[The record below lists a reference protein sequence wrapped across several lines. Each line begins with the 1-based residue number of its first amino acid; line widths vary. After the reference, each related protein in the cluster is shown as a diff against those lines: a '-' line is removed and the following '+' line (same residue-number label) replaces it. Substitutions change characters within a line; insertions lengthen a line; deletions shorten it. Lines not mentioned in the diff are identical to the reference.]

1 MAALRAVVR
10 FAFETGW
17 RVPSEVLTLQWRGV
31 DFAADELRL
40 DAGTKKNGEAR
51 IFAITRDLRALLEA
65 QQAERARVPQAGDVV
80 AWVFFRLV
88 AKDAAARRRPSRS
101 RRSTRRGR
109 PRAAPPDT
117 PAGFRTTFG
126 GARSGGWCGPASP
139 KASR

>member
-65 QQAERARVPQAGDVV
+65 QQAERAADAGGRRGGL
-80 AWVFFRLV
+80 VFFRLV
-88 AKDAAARRRPSRS
+88 AKDAAARRRPKPI
-101 RRSTRRGR
+101 TTFDKAWETAC
-109 PRAAPPDT
+109 RAPDT
-117 PAGFRTTFG
+117 PAAFRTTFG
-126 GARSGGWCGPASP
+126 GAPSGGWSGPASP